1 MQLGYKMEA
10 EYSQGLHG
18 TKSPNLEQEIEVLL
32 LLGSGRQQARLK
44 SPHIPLLSRRNSQFQ
59 GLSKAQNKQQSF
71 LCRVYQ

>member
-10 EYSQGLHG
+10 EYGQGLHG

-32 LLGSGRQQARLK
+32 LLGSGREQARAQIP
-44 SPHIPLLSRRNSQFQ
+44 SYPLLSCRISQFQ

-71 LCRVYQ
+71 LHRMYQ